1 MSSFCGQKLAIQTP
15 AVSLPSAVRGCWLL
29 QFCRAALRHFKEF
42 PNSLSLER
50 IKPRADESEHGS
62 GRASTPSR
70 PSVQPAASP
79 ALQMDKETEPCTKK
93 VAARGPRAPQYQQ
106 ALEPRCPSSRGR
118 MLSPLPCTAAD
129 PEAGANIKPLSLSL
143 PELSPAPTPAHPQ
156 FPRPSG
162 GGQGTHLP
170 ARLSGPGSWGMRI
183 WDAGGRVLRLICGLT
198 LIHGL
203 AALLDLVQL
212 PHPQGFSHLL
222 ILTFL
227 IFSPISNPMPN
238 SSSSS

>member
-15 AVSLPSAVRGCWLL
+15 AVSLPSAVRVCWLF
-29 QFCRAALRHFKEF
+29 QFCRAALRRFKEF

-50 IKPRADESEHGS
+50 IKPWADESECGS

-70 PSVQPAASP
+70 PPAASP
-79 ALQMDKETEPCTKK
+79 ALQMDKQTEPCTKK
-93 VAARGPRAPQYQQ
+93 KAAARGPRAPQYQQ
-106 ALEPRCPSSRGR
+106 PLGKPSCPSSRGR
-118 MLSPLPCTAAD
+118 MLLPLPCTTAV
-129 PEAGANIKPLSLSL
+129 PEAGENIKTLSLSL
-143 PELSPAPTPAHPQ
+143 PELSPAPTPAHLQ
-156 FPRPSG
+156 FLCPSG
-162 GGQGTHLP
+162 GGQGTCLP
-170 ARLSGPGSWGMRI
+170 ARLSVPGSWGMRI

-203 AALLDLVQL
+203 AALLDLVSL
-212 PHPQGFSHLL
+212 PHPQGSSHLL